1 MKSILLSAFE
11 PFGGE
16 EINPAKEAV
25 LRLEGDGIHK
35 LILPVEYARA
45 GRLLTDEIERVRP
58 DIVIMTGQAGGRD
71 AVTPERR
78 AVNSRNAKA
87 PDSAGRLCAGEKI
100 LEGGE
105 GELPATL
112 DPETLKD
119 AILKQGIPARVSDSA
134 GTFVCNDVFY
144 QALEYLKAVP
154 VRADFIHL
162 PWCLEQAARHPGQ
175 FCLPV
180 ETMVRAL
187 EATVEAARRE

>member
-1 MKSILLSAFE
+1 MKTILLSAFE

-16 EINPAKEAV
+16 ELNPAKEAV

-87 PDSAGRLCAGEKI
+87 PDNAGRLCTGEKI

-105 GELPATL
+105 EELPATL
-112 DPETLKD
+112 DPEMLKE
-119 AILKQGIPARVSDSA
+119 AILKHGIPARVSESA

-144 QALEYLKAVP
+144 QALEYLKAAP

-187 EATVEAARRE
+187 EATVAAARRE